1 MRPKLPRKVR
11 AHITTVYYISGA
23 LYHKILRPPLKNADF
38 VFAFVRQL
46 LLLLFFENGQ
56 LYPFDDF
63 CVAYIYI
70 TLSILYFKIF
80 GRQVNFFKIVHLYV
94 FISF

>member
-46 LLLLFFENGQ
+46 LLLLLFFENGQ

-63 CVAYIYI
+63 CVAYIYYFVNI
-70 TLSILYFKIF
+70 IL
-80 GRQVNFFKIVHLYV
+80 
-94 FISF
+94 